1 MWIKQFYLATLE
13 KSCWYVNGSQ
23 SPALVCG
30 YGKHE
35 FDSSTVYSWTI
46 AGNVILA
53 LVLVI
58 LRSEEVI
65 TIVGVCLSLK
75 IELI

>member
-1 MWIKQFYLATLE
+1 MVYLATLE

-23 SPALVCG
+23 STALFCG
-30 YGKHE
+30 YGDHE
-35 FDSSTVYSWTI
+35 FDSSKVYSWTI
-46 AGNVILA
+46 AGNVVLA

-58 LRSEEVI
+58 LPSEEVI
-65 TIVGVCLSLK
+65 TKVGVCLSLK